1 MLRVRLILH
10 HFITL
15 CVRGMARNRKNQP
28 GAATLASAV
37 RAMLLCVLIGGSA
50 IGYVLQKKKIYELGR
65 QIAKREALLEK
76 IRYQN
81 KISSD
86 RLAALQMPERLAD
99 RVRELRLGLISP
111 HPGQWIYLG
120 EASAPRGTNA
130 VSLMA
135 SGK

>member
-1 MLRVRLILH
+1 
-10 HFITL
+10 
-15 CVRGMARNRKNQP
+15 MARNRKNQP

-37 RAMLLCVLIGGSA
+37 RAMLLCILIGGSA

-65 QIAKREALLEK
+65 QIAKREAMLEK

-81 KISSD
+81 KLSSD

-99 RVRELRLGLISP
+99 RVRELRLGLVSP

-120 EASAPRGTNA
+120 EAAPIRGTNA